1 MKGKETTY
9 EEKLNIVQDYLNNNL
24 SYRETAEKFQV
35 SYNNVYAWVNKYK
48 KHGPDGLIDSRGGS
62 KPTAILTDKERL
74 NVENKAL
81 KARNE
86 YLEMENDALKKLQ
99 EVERELMLAKQGS
112 KQSIK
117 RLKNFTKKKLTK

>member
-1 MKGKETTY
+1 M
-9 EEKLNIVQDYLNNNL
+9 
-24 SYRETAEKFQV
+24 
-35 SYNNVYAWVNKYK
+35 NKYK

-74 NVENKAL
+74 NVKNKAL